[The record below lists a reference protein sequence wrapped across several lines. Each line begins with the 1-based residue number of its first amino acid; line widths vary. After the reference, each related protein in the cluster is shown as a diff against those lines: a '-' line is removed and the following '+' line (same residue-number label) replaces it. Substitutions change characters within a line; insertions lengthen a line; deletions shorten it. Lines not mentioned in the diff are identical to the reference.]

1 MSRVSGSEASL
12 DSASVASQPSPWA
25 ASLPSPR
32 PSADPA
38 PPPAAGQHRPHRVKP
53 TPRRIT
59 NPSLECPDKLFAVKP
74 SLGQGN
80 YRKKIRQYRRKC
92 RNPAAEIKI
101 NVFTMRL
108 EINGAGGDKP
118 YQKRRRTRLDDK
130 VRAARLVDLV
140 NKLTSLRNRVH
151 VPIAAWKQGRSDLGG
166 LVKGPPSPA
175 PVAPVASAHV
185 PQGVRVKSELKM
197 VTETCT
203 ASITSITSSPKVASK
218 VRIATYFKRRHFLTL
233 LLCFRSR
240 LRPGW

>member
-1 MSRVSGSEASL
+1 MFRVSGSEASL

-32 PSADPA
+32 PSADLA
-38 PPPAAGQHRPHRVKP
+38 QPPLTSARRHRVKP
-53 TPRRIT
+53 TPRRIA
-59 NPSLECPDKLFAVKP
+59 NPGLECPDKLFAVKP

-166 LVKGPPSPA
+166 LVKAPPSPA
-175 PVAPVASAHV
+175 PVAPLATAHA

-203 ASITSITSSPKVASK
+203 ASITSITQSPKVASK
-218 VRIATYFKRRHFLTL
+218 VRSLHLKKRNFLTL
-233 LLCFRSR
+233 
-240 LRPGW
+240 